1 VLAAWASGAGT
12 QERVAAPSGAENA
25 DDVGAARQQLLDAG
39 AEDGRGGVAVAIAD
53 RDEEPHVLAA
63 GTDGPGGGSLTPDA
77 EFRVGSLIETFVAVM
92 VLQAIDESDVGWM
105 SS

>member
-77 EFRVGSLIETFVAVM
+77 EFRVGSLIETFVA
-92 VLQAIDESDVGWM
+92 LWSCRRSTGATSGWM